1 MKTLKKISL
10 KDVKVLDSDE
20 MKNVL
25 GHGTGCEGLTKSKC
39 SGSCTVDGGHPGKC
53 GEERSGW
60 IRDTRMGQD
69 LYLHIH

>member
-39 SGSCTVDGGHPGKC
+39 SGSCTVVGGHPGKC
-53 GEERSGW
+53 GWTSAWNRCTCASAYAG
-60 IRDTRMGQD
+60 
-69 LYLHIH
+69 